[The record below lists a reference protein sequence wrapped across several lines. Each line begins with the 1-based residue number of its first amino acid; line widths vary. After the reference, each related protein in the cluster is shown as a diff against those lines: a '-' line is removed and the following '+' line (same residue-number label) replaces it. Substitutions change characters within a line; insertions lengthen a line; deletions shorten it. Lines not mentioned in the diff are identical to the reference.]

1 MLDERKRQVLQA
13 IIDDYISTAEPIGS
27 RTIARKYGLGVSP
40 ATIRNEMSDL
50 EALGFLEQ
58 PHASAGRIPSAKGYR
73 FYVDCLMG
81 PQQVSDGDTVLIN
94 QWFEQKVLRMDEAF
108 QETVKILS
116 RITKNVSLLVAP
128 QAAVCKF
135 KYLQFLPFDETR
147 VVVLVV
153 TDTGVMENRLMEVP
167 KGTSHE
173 ELQRIAGA
181 VNHWL
186 GGLALPEIK
195 KSLLEKIKTDIMPR
209 QELLE
214 GALSLLREATGGAT
228 SNEKVYLGGTTQLL
242 NQPEFRDME
251 KVRNLLSM
259 FEEEHLLYDIL
270 HTQDGNGVIV
280 TIGKEN
286 KYLGIQDCSVIQA
299 SFRLDGQ
306 TVGTL
311 AVLGPTR
318 MEYARTMAAIEFM
331 QKHMELIL
339 KKYQR

>member
-1 MLDERKRQVLQA
+1 MLDERKKQVLQA

-27 RTIARKYGLGVSP
+27 RTIARKSGLGVSP

-81 PQQVSDGDTVLIN
+81 PQQMSDCDTVLIN
-94 QWFEQKVLRMDEAF
+94 QWFEQKVRRLDEAF
-108 QETVKILS
+108 QETVRILS
-116 RITKNVSLLVAP
+116 RITRNVSLLVAP
-128 QAAVCKF
+128 QGPICKF
-135 KYLQFLPFDETR
+135 KYLQFLPFDENR

-153 TDTGVMENRLMEVP
+153 TDSGVMENRLMEIP
-167 KGTSHE
+167 TGTSLE

-181 VNHWL
+181 MNHWL
-186 GGLALPEIK
+186 GGLALPDIQTSILERIK
-195 KSLLEKIKTDIMPR
+195 EEVLPR
-209 QELLE
+209 PELLE
-214 GALSLLREATGGAT
+214 GALQLLREATGSSSG
-228 SNEKVYLGGTTQLL
+228 NEKVYLGGTTQLL
-242 NQPEFRDME
+242 NQPEFRDVD

-259 FEEEHLLYDIL
+259 LEEDRLLYDIL

-280 TIGKEN
+280 TIGAEN
-286 KYLGIQDCSVIQA
+286 KFSGIQDCSVIQA

-306 TVGTL
+306 MVGTL

-318 MEYARTMAAIEFM
+318 MEYARTMAVIEFM
-331 QKHMELIL
+331 QKHMENIL

>member
-81 PQQVSDGDTVLIN
+81 PQQVSDRDTMLIN
-94 QWFEQKVLRMDEAF
+94 QWFEQKVRRLDEAF
-108 QETVKILS
+108 QETVRVLS
-116 RITKNVSLLVAP
+116 KVTRNVSLLLAP
-128 QAAVCKF
+128 QASECKF
-135 KYLQFLPFDETR
+135 KYLQFLPFDEKR
-147 VVVLVV
+147 VVVVIV
-153 TDTGVMENRLMEVP
+153 TDTGVMENRLMEIP
-167 KGTSHE
+167 EGTSAD

-181 VNHWL
+181 MNHWL
-186 GGLALPEIK
+186 GGLSMPEIQS
-195 KSLLEKIKTDIMPR
+195 SLLEKVKDDVLPR
-209 QELLE
+209 PELLE
-214 GALSLLREATGGAT
+214 SAMSLIREATKGSSGG
-228 SNEKVYLGGTTQLL
+228 EKVYLGGATQLL
-242 NQPEFRDME
+242 NQPEFRDVE
-251 KVRNLLSM
+251 KVRHLLSM
-259 FEEEHLLYDIL
+259 LEEERLLCDIL
-270 HTQDGNGVIV
+270 HTKDGNGIIV
-280 TIGKEN
+280 TIGQEN
-286 KYLGIQDCSVIQA
+286 KYSGIQDCSVIQA

-331 QKHMELIL
+331 QKHMEQIL

>member
-50 EALGFLEQ
+50 EMLGYLEQ
-58 PHASAGRIPSAKGYR
+58 PHTSAGRIPSAKGYR

-81 PQQVSDGDTVLIN
+81 PQQVSDRDTMLIH
-94 QWFEQKVLRMDEAF
+94 QWFDQKVRRLDEAF
-108 QETVKILS
+108 QETVRVLS
-116 RITKNVSLLVAP
+116 RLTRNVSLLLAP
-128 QAAVCKF
+128 QAAACKF

-147 VVVLVV
+147 VVVIIV
-153 TDTGVMENRLMEVP
+153 TDTGVMENRLMEIP
-167 KGTSHE
+167 AGTSAE
-173 ELQRIAGA
+173 ELHRIAGA
-181 VNHWL
+181 MNHWL
-186 GGLALPEIK
+186 GGLDLSEIQSSILAQIKEDVLPR
-195 KSLLEKIKTDIMPR
+195 P
-209 QELLE
+209 ELLE
-214 GALSLLREATGGAT
+214 SALSLIREATGGPSAGD
-228 SNEKVYLGGTTQLL
+228 KLYLGGTTQLL
-242 NQPEFRDME
+242 NQPEFRDVE
-251 KVRNLLSM
+251 KVRHLLSLL
-259 FEEEHLLYDIL
+259 EEEHLMHDIL

-280 TIGKEN
+280 TIGQEN
-286 KYLGIQDCSVIQA
+286 KYSGIQDCSVIQA

-331 QKHMELIL
+331 QKHMEQIL

>member
-81 PQQVSDGDTVLIN
+81 PQQVSDRDTVLIN
-94 QWFEQKVLRMDEAF
+94 QWFEQKVRRLDEAF
-108 QETVKILS
+108 QETVRVLS

-128 QAAVCKF
+128 QTAVCKF

-147 VVVLVV
+147 VVVIVV
-153 TDTGVMENRLMEVP
+153 TDTGVMENRLMEIP
-167 KGTSHE
+167 PDTSTE

-181 VNHWL
+181 LNHWL
-186 GGLALPEIK
+186 GGMAIPEIQTTI
-195 KSLLEKIKTDIMPR
+195 LEKIREDVLPR
-209 QELLE
+209 PELLE
-214 GALSLLREATGGAT
+214 AALSLLREATNGTAAG
-228 SNEKVYLGGTTQLL
+228 EKVYLGGTTQLL
-242 NQPEFRDME
+242 NQPEFRDVE
-251 KVRNLLSM
+251 KVKNMLSM
-259 FEEEHLLYDIL
+259 FEEDKLLYDIL
-270 HTQDGNGVIV
+270 HTQDGAGVIV
-280 TIGKEN
+280 TIGQEN
-286 KYLGIQDCSVIQA
+286 KYSGIQDCSVIQA

-331 QKHMELIL
+331 QQHMELIL

>member
-1 MLDERKRQVLQA
+1 MLDEIKRQVLQA

-27 RTIARKYGLGVSP
+27 RTIARKYALGVSP

-81 PQQVSDGDTVLIN
+81 PQQVSDRDTILIN
-94 QWFEQKVLRMDEAF
+94 QWFEQKVRRLDEAF
-108 QETVKILS
+108 QETVRVLS
-116 RITKNVSLLVAP
+116 RVTRNVSLLLAP
-128 QAAVCKF
+128 QGTACKF

-147 VVVLVV
+147 VVVVIV
-153 TDTGVMENRLMEVP
+153 TDTGVMENRLMEIP
-167 KGTSHE
+167 AGTSAD

-181 VNHWL
+181 MNHWL
-186 GGLALPEIK
+186 GGLAIPEIK
-195 KSLLEKIKTDIMPR
+195 TSLLDRVKDDVLPR
-209 QELLE
+209 PELLE
-214 GALSLLREATGGAT
+214 SALTLIREATGGP
-228 SNEKVYLGGTTQLL
+228 SGSEKVYLGGATQLL
-242 NQPEFRDME
+242 NQPEFRDVE
-251 KVRNLLSM
+251 KVRHLLSM
-259 FEEEHLLYDIL
+259 LEEERLLHDIL

-280 TIGKEN
+280 TIGQEN
-286 KYLGIQDCSVIQA
+286 KYSGIQDCSVIQA
-299 SFRLDGQ
+299 SFRIDGQ

-331 QKHMELIL
+331 QKHMEQIL

>member
-81 PQQVSDGDTVLIN
+81 PQQVSDRDTALIK
-94 QWFEQKVLRMDEAF
+94 QWFEQKVRRLDEAF
-108 QETVKILS
+108 QETVRVLS
-116 RITKNVSLLVAP
+116 RVTRNVSLLVAP
-128 QAAVCKF
+128 PTASCKF

-147 VVVLVV
+147 VVVLIV
-153 TDTGVMENRLMEVP
+153 TDTGVMENRLMQIPE
-167 KGTSHE
+167 GTSSE

-181 VNHWL
+181 MNHWL

-195 KSLLEKIKTDIMPR
+195 VSLLEQIKAEVLPR
-209 QELLE
+209 QELLQN
-214 GALSLLREATGGAT
+214 ALSLIQEATKGSG
-228 SNEKVYLGGTTQLL
+228 SGEKLYLGGTTQLL
-242 NQPEFRDME
+242 NQPEFRDVD
-251 KVRNLLSM
+251 KVR
-259 FEEEHLLYDIL
+259 HLLAMLEEDRLLCDIL
-270 HTQDGNGVIV
+270 HTQDGSGIIV
-280 TIGKEN
+280 TIGQEN
-286 KYLGIQDCSVIQA
+286 KYSGIQDCSVIQA

-331 QKHMELIL
+331 QKHMEQIL

>member
-50 EALGFLEQ
+50 EMLGYLEQ
-58 PHASAGRIPSAKGYR
+58 PHASAGRIPSVKGYR

-81 PQQVSDGDTVLIN
+81 PQQVSDRDTMLIN
-94 QWFEQKVLRMDEAF
+94 QWFEQKVRRLDEAF
-108 QETVKILS
+108 QETVRVLS
-116 RITKNVSLLVAP
+116 RLTRNVSLLLAP
-128 QAAVCKF
+128 QAAACKF

-147 VVVLVV
+147 VVVIIV
-153 TDTGVMENRLMEVP
+153 TDTGVMENRLMEIP
-167 KGTSHE
+167 AGTSAE

-181 VNHWL
+181 MNHWL
-186 GGLALPEIK
+186 GGLDLSDIQSSILARIKEDVLPR
-195 KSLLEKIKTDIMPR
+195 P
-209 QELLE
+209 ELLE
-214 GALSLLREATGGAT
+214 SALSLIREATGGPSA
-228 SNEKVYLGGTTQLL
+228 SDKLYMGGTTQLL
-242 NQPEFRDME
+242 NQPEFRDVE
-251 KVRNLLSM
+251 KVRHLLSLL
-259 FEEEHLLYDIL
+259 EEEHLMHDIL

-280 TIGKEN
+280 TIGQEN
-286 KYLGIQDCSVIQA
+286 KYSGIQDCSVIQA

-331 QKHMELIL
+331 QKHMEQIL

>member
-27 RTIARKYGLGVSP
+27 RTIARKAGLGVSP

-58 PHASAGRIPSAKGYR
+58 PHASAGRIPSVKGYR

-81 PQQVSDGDTVLIN
+81 PQQVSDHDTALIN
-94 QWFEQKVLRMDEAF
+94 QWFQQKVRRLDEAF
-108 QETVKILS
+108 QETVRALS
-116 RITKNVSLLVAP
+116 RITRNVSLLLAP
-128 QAAVCKF
+128 QTTMCKF

-147 VVVLVV
+147 VVVILV
-153 TDTGVMENRLMEVP
+153 TDIGVMENRLMDIP
-167 KGTSHE
+167 PGTSTE
-173 ELQRIAGA
+173 ELQRISGA
-181 VNHWL
+181 MNHWL
-186 GGLALPEIK
+186 CGVAIPDIK
-195 KSLLEKIKTDIMPR
+195 ASLLEQIKAEILPR
-209 QELLE
+209 PELLDN
-214 GALSLLREATGGAT
+214 ALALIKEATGGQST
-228 SNEKVYLGGTTQLL
+228 GEKMYLGGASQLL
-242 NQPEFRDME
+242 AQPEFRDVT

-259 FEEEHLLYDIL
+259 LEEERLLCDIL

-280 TIGKEN
+280 TIGQEN
-286 KYLGIQDCSVIQA
+286 KHSEIQDCSVIQA
-299 SFRLDGQ
+299 SFRIDGQ

-331 QKHMELIL
+331 QKHMEQIL

>member
-50 EALGFLEQ
+50 EMLGYLEQ

-81 PQQVSDGDTVLIN
+81 PQQVSDRDTMLIH
-94 QWFEQKVLRMDEAF
+94 QWFEQKVRRLDEAF
-108 QETVKILS
+108 QETVRVLS
-116 RITKNVSLLVAP
+116 RLTRNVSLLLAP
-128 QAAVCKF
+128 QATACNF

-147 VVVLVV
+147 VVVIIV
-153 TDTGVMENRLMEVP
+153 TDTGVMENRLMEIP
-167 KGTSHE
+167 AGTSAE

-181 VNHWL
+181 MNHWL
-186 GGLALPEIK
+186 GGLDLSEIQS
-195 KSLLEKIKTDIMPR
+195 SLLAQIKEEVLPR
-209 QELLE
+209 PELLE
-214 GALSLLREATGGAT
+214 SALSLIREATGGPSAGD
-228 SNEKVYLGGTTQLL
+228 KLYLGGTTQLL
-242 NQPEFRDME
+242 NQPEFRDVE
-251 KVRNLLSM
+251 KVRHLLSLL
-259 FEEEHLLYDIL
+259 EEERLMHDIL

-280 TIGKEN
+280 TIGQEN
-286 KYLGIQDCSVIQA
+286 KYSGIQDCSVIQA

-311 AVLGPTR
+311 AALGPTR

-331 QKHMELIL
+331 QKHMEQIL

>member
-13 IIDDYISTAEPIGS
+13 IIDDYITTAEPIGS
-27 RTIARKYGLGVSP
+27 RTIARKAGLGVSP

-81 PQQVSDGDTVLIN
+81 HQQVSDQDTVLIN
-94 QWFEQKVLRMDEAF
+94 QWFAQKVRRMDEAF
-108 QETVKILS
+108 QETVRILS
-116 RITKNVSLLVAP
+116 RMTRNVSLLIAP
-128 QAAVCKF
+128 QAPLCKF

-147 VVVLVV
+147 VVVIVV
-153 TDTGVMENRLMEVP
+153 TDTGVMDNRLMPVP
-167 KGTSHE
+167 PGTSPE
-173 ELQRIAGA
+173 ELQKIAGA
-181 VNHWL
+181 LNHWL
-186 GGLALPEIK
+186 SGLAIPDIK
-195 KSLLEKIKTDIMPR
+195 TSLLEQVKAEILPR
-209 QELLE
+209 PELLDQ
-214 GALSLLREATGGAT
+214 ALALLKAATGGHGAG
-228 SNEKVYLGGTTQLL
+228 EKMYLGGTSQLL
-242 NQPEFRDME
+242 AQPEFRDVD

-259 FEEEHLLYDIL
+259 LEEERLLYDIL

-280 TIGKEN
+280 TIGQEN
-286 KYLGIQDCSVIQA
+286 KHSEIQDCSVIQA
-299 SFRLDGQ
+299 SFRIDGQ

-331 QKHMELIL
+331 QKHMEQLL
-339 KKYQR
+339 RKYQR

>member
-1 MLDERKRQVLQA
+1 MMDERKRQVLQA
-13 IIDDYISTAEPIGS
+13 IINDYISTAEPIGS

-81 PQQVSDGDTVLIN
+81 PQQVSDRDTMLIN
-94 QWFEQKVLRMDEAF
+94 QWFEQKVRRLDEAF
-108 QETVKILS
+108 QETVRILS
-116 RITKNVSLLVAP
+116 RVTRNVSLLLAP
-128 QAAVCKF
+128 QAAACKF

-147 VVVLVV
+147 VVVIIV
-153 TDTGVMENRLMEVP
+153 TDTGVMENRLMEIP
-167 KGTSHE
+167 EGTSPE

-181 VNHWL
+181 MNHWL
-186 GGLALPEIK
+186 GGLALPEIQT
-195 KSLLEKIKTDIMPR
+195 SLFEKIKNEVLPR
-209 QELLE
+209 PELLQN
-214 GALSLLREATGGAT
+214 ALALIHEATGASPGG
-228 SNEKVYLGGTTQLL
+228 EKVYLGGATQLL
-242 NQPEFRDME
+242 NQPEFRDVE
-251 KVRNLLSM
+251 KVRQMLSVL
-259 FEEEHLLYDIL
+259 EEERLLCDIL
-270 HTQDGNGVIV
+270 HTQDNNGVIV
-280 TIGKEN
+280 TIGQEN
-286 KYLGIQDCSVIQA
+286 KFSGIQDCSVIQA

-331 QKHMELIL
+331 QKHMEQIL
-339 KKYQR
+339 KKYQW

>member
-27 RTIARKYGLGVSP
+27 RTIARKAGLGVSP

-81 PQQVSDGDTVLIN
+81 PQQVSDRDTALIN
-94 QWFEQKVLRMDEAF
+94 QWFEQKVRRLDEAF
-108 QETVKILS
+108 QETVRVLS
-116 RITKNVSLLVAP
+116 RVTRNVSLLVAP
-128 QAAVCKF
+128 QAPLCKF
-135 KYLQFLPFDETR
+135 KYMQFLPFDETR
-147 VVVLVV
+147 VVVIVV
-153 TDTGVMENRLMEVP
+153 TDTGVMENRLMAIP
-167 KGTSHE
+167 PGTSPE
-173 ELQRIAGA
+173 ELQRISGA
-181 VNHWL
+181 LNHWL
-186 GGLALPEIK
+186 GGLALPDIK
-195 KSLLEKIKTDIMPR
+195 ASLLEQIKNDVLPR
-209 QELLE
+209 PDLIES
-214 GALSLLREATGGAT
+214 ALALLREATGGPSAG
-228 SNEKVYLGGTTQLL
+228 EKVYLGGTTQLL
-242 NQPEFRDME
+242 NQPEFRDVE
-251 KVRNLLSM
+251 KVKNLLSM
-259 FEEEHLLYDIL
+259 LEEERLLHDIL

-280 TIGKEN
+280 TIGQEN
-286 KYLGIQDCSVIQA
+286 KFSGIQDCSVIQA

-318 MEYARTMAAIEFM
+318 MEYARTMAVIEFM

>member
-27 RTIARKYGLGVSP
+27 RTIARKAGLGVSP

-81 PQQVSDGDTVLIN
+81 PQQISDQDTALIN
-94 QWFEQKVLRMDEAF
+94 QWFEQKIRRMDEAF
-108 QETVKILS
+108 QETVRFLS
-116 RITKNVSLLVAP
+116 RITRNVSLLVAP
-128 QAAVCKF
+128 QATLCKF
-135 KYLQFLPFDETR
+135 KYLQFLPFDESR
-147 VVVLVV
+147 VVVVVV
-153 TDTGVMENRLMEVP
+153 TDTGVMDNRLMKIP
-167 KGTSHE
+167 PGTSPE
-173 ELQRIAGA
+173 ELQRISGA
-181 VNHWL
+181 LNHWL
-186 GGLALPEIK
+186 GGLAIPDIK
-195 KSLLEKIKTDIMPR
+195 PSLLEQIKAEIMPR
-209 QELLE
+209 PELLDS
-214 GALSLLREATGGAT
+214 ALALLREATGGPD
-228 SNEKVYLGGTTQLL
+228 SGEKMYLGGAAQLL
-242 NQPEFRDME
+242 AQPEFRDMA

-259 FEEEHLLYDIL
+259 LEEKRLLCDIL

-280 TIGKEN
+280 TIGQEN
-286 KYLGIQDCSVIQA
+286 KHSEIQDCSVIQA
-299 SFRLDGQ
+299 SFRIDGQ

-331 QKHMELIL
+331 QQHMEQIL